1 MMKVLR
7 SMKETP
13 SVFSAA
19 WNTTEHSG
27 GLVLLSTPQRNLHAG
42 LAIFFLKLAPWPRFL
57 ADLIQSTGDFE
68 HHPQEAER

>member
-1 MMKVLR
+1 MKVLR

-27 GLVLLSTPQRNLHAG
+27 ALVFLSTPQRDLHIG
-42 LAIFFLKLAPWPRFL
+42 LA
-57 ADLIQSTGDFE
+57 G
-68 HHPQEAER
+68 

>member
-27 GLVLLSTPQRNLHAG
+27 ALVFLSTPQRNLHIG
-42 LAIFFLKLAPWPRFL
+42 LAIPEYLSSPFPYPYISWDSDDATEGVP
-57 ADLIQSTGDFE
+57 S
-68 HHPQEAER
+68 